1 MLTQK
6 EKNPKQST
14 ASFVELSW
22 TNMDTEVQVTPM
34 FFRVEAN
41 QDRSF
46 SRREHDFPR
55 DATCPGPLVV
65 ASSTV
70 VFLGVQSLDYP
81 CQSHLSSH
89 PKSCLGLGITR
100 REIKDED

>member
-41 QDRSF
+41 QD
-46 SRREHDFPR
+46 
-55 DATCPGPLVV
+55 L
-65 ASSTV
+65 
-70 VFLGVQSLDYP
+70 
-81 CQSHLSSH
+81 
-89 PKSCLGLGITR
+89 K
-100 REIKDED
+100 